1 MIDPKIRK
9 ILVLVH
15 LYVAASLAP
24 AFILVALSGGLYLL
38 GNKGEFSSQT
48 ISLPVTANLDFT
60 SPTLEAD
67 VRALFVAH
75 DIDEK
80 FEYIKNRGT
89 KIQTRPTSRPHIEIS
104 QTPEGL
110 KAVRITPN
118 LQASLMELHKGHG
131 PQLFKTYQKL
141 VALGLMVVVL
151 GGLVVGILAPV
162 YRRKTLIA
170 CSIGLLVFVLLGFVV

>member
-15 LYVAASLAP
+15 LYVAAFLAP

-38 GNKGEFSSQT
+38 GNKGEFTSQP
-48 ISLPVTANLDFT
+48 IPLPAATTLDFT
-60 SPTLEAD
+60 SPTLEAE
-67 VRALFVAH
+67 VRALFLAH

-89 KIQTRPTSRPHIEIS
+89 KIQTRPTSRSHIEFS
-104 QTPEGL
+104 QAPEGL
-110 KAVRITPN
+110 IAVRKTPN

-170 CSIGLLVFVLLGFVV
+170 CGIGLLGFVLLGFVI